1 MTGTKFTKKTGTL
14 NQGKENEE
22 LNIAKLVLTLTLNDD
37 VQDFQLSSSDPEF
50 GLFDDIVCQGK
61 TSSQKFKYAIQL
73 KHINGFEKKLKV
85 LDFQKKTG
93 KFGVLTYCNN
103 YLEVES
109 SCETFDVILYTNRT
123 LDWETT
129 QDKFVINDGT
139 DKFSVLMTECQA
151 HPLLSTNEK
160 NCCYKFQIVQDDND
174 TVAMDA
180 TKMTKYVKFF
190 DKFYLYVDQMNVQQL
205 WDHLFNKFKEE
216 FGCNTDYHVK
226 KYLHFIQNWNDCE
239 KKKIKLNK
247 SMMKNV
253 LVFNLLSRKI
263 RPPQLAKEPISEK
276 MKTLRQAILKF
287 DITVFSK
294 ENEDLVK
301 TIWAFDTT
309 EFLEDS
315 NTQELVENYRFVTKN
330 KTYLK
335 LLWLRDEYP
344 LLVVDSDITRKA
356 ISLSSTKKFILF
368 GDNDNID
375 HFANLSVLRKLSDL
389 EEHAEI
395 YNTVVD
401 TFKCAI
407 QLKINA
413 FPLRKFLQ
421 ENKKIQEIVTTDK
434 LVSMING
441 PLVICPDNEVL
452 PPFYITRDISRNI
465 IIDVRFFEK
474 MDQDTLVFICCWKK
488 NSKLLEGFR
497 IVDVEEL
504 MKNDEHGEESG
515 KVIYVS
521 ESKCSWEK
529 FQECCSKMKKAKA
542 HQFSMTEGEQ
552 LEWVRSRNGLEDLEG
567 FREEQRSMKE
577 SELLKYENNI
587 NIVCAESG
595 MGKTELMKSVKNK
608 SCYKSWTI
616 MIYARN
622 HSQHFKEKKDDVNA
636 FKEYIVDRIY
646 KRYEEFELQFLKMLI
661 IDAKS
666 IVVRYIWDG
675 LEELSCKNLEM
686 ILKVIEGLSR
696 EGSKHWITSWN
707 NLKEKLEQRF
717 NTFSWTIKEFDE
729 DQQKKYIDD
738 KLAHLSHN
746 SKKTSENIIAT
757 IRSCSCDGVLGIP
770 LLVYILTEL
779 FSVKS
784 SGSRHEWLTDG
795 SFSLAKLYHQF
806 VEEKFYCYF
815 KDRLGC
821 NLNNEGQTKRN
832 ESRKNK
838 RIVNYEKVA
847 MKMYFEGDVVSKMDV
862 DKFLNKIKSGSD
874 DVGIITRVT
883 ETGSSVFLHSSF
895 GEYFAGSYLARH
907 DPHGD
912 KFDLSDRNYKN
923 IRLFRDLLV
932 EQK

>member
-1 MTGTKFTKKTGTL
+1 L
-14 NQGKENEE
+14 
-22 LNIAKLVLTLTLNDD
+22 
-37 VQDFQLSSSDPEF
+37 
-50 GLFDDIVCQGK
+50 
-61 TSSQKFKYAIQL
+61 
-73 KHINGFEKKLKV
+73 
-85 LDFQKKTG
+85 
-93 KFGVLTYCNN
+93 
-103 YLEVES
+103 
-109 SCETFDVILYTNRT
+109 ILYTNRT
-123 LDWETT
+123 LDSETT

-205 WDHLFNKFKEE
+205 WDLLFNKFKEE
-216 FGCNTDYHVK
+216 FGCKTDYHVK

-239 KKKIKLNK
+239 KEKIKLNK

-253 LVFNLLSRKI
+253 LVFNLLSLNI
-263 RPPQLAKEPISEK
+263 RPPRPRLAEEPISEE

-287 DITVFSK
+287 DITVFSE

-301 TIWAFDTT
+301 IIWAFDTT
-309 EFLEDS
+309 EFFEDS
-315 NTQELVENYRFVTKN
+315 HTQKLVENYRFVKNN

-344 LLVVDSDITRKA
+344 LLVVDSYITRKA
-356 ISLSSTKKFILF
+356 INLSSSKKFVLF
-368 GDNDNID
+368 SNNDNID
-375 HFANLSVLRKLSDL
+375 DFANLSVLRKLSDL
-389 EEHAEI
+389 EEHPEI
-395 YNTVVD
+395 YETVVD
-401 TFKCAI
+401 KFKCAI

-413 FPLRKFLQ
+413 LPLRNFLQ

-434 LVSMING
+434 LVSMIND

-488 NSKLLEGFR
+488 NSKLLEDFR

-504 MKNDEHGEESG
+504 MKKDEHGEESG

-521 ESKCSWEK
+521 ESKGSWEK

-542 HQFSMTEGEQ
+542 HQFSMTEGEE
-552 LEWVRSRNGLEDLEG
+552 LEWVRSRNGVEDLEE
-567 FREEQRSMKE
+567 FRKEQRSMKE

-608 SCYKSWTI
+608 SCFNSWTI

-622 HSQHFKEKKDDVNA
+622 HYQHFKDKKDDVKA
-636 FKEYIVDRIY
+636 FKEYIIDRIY
-646 KRYEEFELQFLKMLI
+646 KRYKEFELQFLKMLI
-661 IDAKS
+661 IDTKS

-675 LEELSCKNLEM
+675 LDEVSCENLEI
-686 ILKVIEGLSR
+686 ILKIIEDLSQ

-729 DQQKKYIDD
+729 DQQKKYIDN
-738 KLAHLSHN
+738 KLAHLSH
-746 SKKTSENIIAT
+746 SLKKTSENIIKT
-757 IRSCSCDGVLGIP
+757 IRSSSCKGVLRIP

-779 FSVKS
+779 FSEKR
-784 SGSRHEWLTDG
+784 SGSTHDWLTDG
-795 SFSLAKLYHQF
+795 SFSLAKLYHYF

-815 KDRLGC
+815 RDRLRC
-821 NLNNEGQTKRN
+821 NLNNESQSEKNEVTK
-832 ESRKNK
+832 KK

-883 ETGSSVFLHSSF
+883 ETGSPVFLHSSF

-907 DPHGD
+907 DPYGD
-912 KFDLSDRNYKN
+912 KFDLSDTNYKN
-923 IRLFRDLLV
+923 IERFRDLLV

>member
-1 MTGTKFTKKTGTL
+1 
-14 NQGKENEE
+14 
-22 LNIAKLVLTLTLNDD
+22 
-37 VQDFQLSSSDPEF
+37 
-50 GLFDDIVCQGK
+50 
-61 TSSQKFKYAIQL
+61 
-73 KHINGFEKKLKV
+73 
-85 LDFQKKTG
+85 
-93 KFGVLTYCNN
+93 
-103 YLEVES
+103 
-109 SCETFDVILYTNRT
+109 
-123 LDWETT
+123 
-129 QDKFVINDGT
+129 
-139 DKFSVLMTECQA
+139 MTECQA

-205 WDHLFNKFKEE
+205 WDLLFNKFKEE
-216 FGCNTDYHVK
+216 FGCKTDYHVK

-239 KKKIKLNK
+239 KEKIKLNK

-253 LVFNLLSRKI
+253 LVFNLLSLNI
-263 RPPQLAKEPISEK
+263 RPPRPRLAEEPISEE

-287 DITVFSK
+287 DITVFSE

-301 TIWAFDTT
+301 IIWAFDTT
-309 EFLEDS
+309 EFFEDS
-315 NTQELVENYRFVTKN
+315 HTQKLVENYRFVKNN

-344 LLVVDSDITRKA
+344 LLVVDSYITRKA
-356 ISLSSTKKFILF
+356 INLSSSKKFVLF
-368 GDNDNID
+368 SNNDNID
-375 HFANLSVLRKLSDL
+375 DFANLSVLRKLSDL
-389 EEHAEI
+389 EEHPEI
-395 YNTVVD
+395 YETVVD
-401 TFKCAI
+401 KFKCAI

-413 FPLRKFLQ
+413 LPLRNFLQ

-434 LVSMING
+434 LVSMIND

-488 NSKLLEGFR
+488 NSKLLEDFR

-504 MKNDEHGEESG
+504 MKKDEHGEESG

-521 ESKCSWEK
+521 ESKGSWEK

-542 HQFSMTEGEQ
+542 HQFSMTEGEE
-552 LEWVRSRNGLEDLEG
+552 LEWVRSRNGVEDLEE
-567 FREEQRSMKE
+567 FRKEQRSMKE

-608 SCYKSWTI
+608 YCFNSWTI

-622 HSQHFKEKKDDVNA
+622 HYQHFKDKKDDVKA
-636 FKEYIVDRIY
+636 FKEYIIDRIY
-646 KRYEEFELQFLKMLI
+646 KRYKEFELQFLKMLI
-661 IDAKS
+661 IDTKS

-675 LEELSCKNLEM
+675 LDEVSCENLEI
-686 ILKVIEGLSR
+686 ILKIIEDLSQ

-729 DQQKKYIDD
+729 DQQKKYIDN
-738 KLAHLSHN
+738 KLAHLSH
-746 SKKTSENIIAT
+746 SLKKTSENIIKT
-757 IRSCSCDGVLGIP
+757 IRSSSCKGVLRIP

-779 FSVKS
+779 FSEKR
-784 SGSRHEWLTDG
+784 SGSTHDWLTDG
-795 SFSLAKLYHQF
+795 SFSLAKLYHYF

-815 KDRLGC
+815 RDRLRC
-821 NLNNEGQTKRN
+821 NLNNESQSEKNEVTK
-832 ESRKNK
+832 KK

-883 ETGSSVFLHSSF
+883 ETGSPVFLHSSF

-907 DPHGD
+907 DPYGD
-912 KFDLSDRNYKN
+912 KFDLSDTNYKN
-923 IRLFRDLLV
+923 IERFRDLLV

>member
-1 MTGTKFTKKTGTL
+1 L
-14 NQGKENEE
+14 
-22 LNIAKLVLTLTLNDD
+22 
-37 VQDFQLSSSDPEF
+37 
-50 GLFDDIVCQGK
+50 
-61 TSSQKFKYAIQL
+61 
-73 KHINGFEKKLKV
+73 
-85 LDFQKKTG
+85 
-93 KFGVLTYCNN
+93 
-103 YLEVES
+103 
-109 SCETFDVILYTNRT
+109 ILYTNRT
-123 LDWETT
+123 LDSETT

-205 WDHLFNKFKEE
+205 WDLLFNKFKEE
-216 FGCNTDYHVK
+216 FGCKTDYHVK

-239 KKKIKLNK
+239 KEKIKLNK

-253 LVFNLLSRKI
+253 LVFNLLSLNI
-263 RPPQLAKEPISEK
+263 RPPRPRLAEEPISEE

-287 DITVFSK
+287 DITVFSE

-301 TIWAFDTT
+301 IIWAFDTT
-309 EFLEDS
+309 EFFEDS
-315 NTQELVENYRFVTKN
+315 HTQKLVENYRFVKNN

-344 LLVVDSDITRKA
+344 LLVVDSYITRKA
-356 ISLSSTKKFILF
+356 INLSSSKKFVLF
-368 GDNDNID
+368 SNNDNID
-375 HFANLSVLRKLSDL
+375 DFANLSVLRKLSDL
-389 EEHAEI
+389 EEHPEI
-395 YNTVVD
+395 YETVVD
-401 TFKCAI
+401 KFKCAI

-413 FPLRKFLQ
+413 LPLRNFLQ

-434 LVSMING
+434 LVSMIND

-488 NSKLLEGFR
+488 NSKLLEDFR

-504 MKNDEHGEESG
+504 MKKDEHGEESG

-521 ESKCSWEK
+521 ESKGSWEK

-542 HQFSMTEGEQ
+542 HQFSMTEGEE
-552 LEWVRSRNGLEDLEG
+552 LEWVRSRNGVEDLEE
-567 FREEQRSMKE
+567 FRKEQRSMKE

-608 SCYKSWTI
+608 YCFNSWTI

-622 HSQHFKEKKDDVNA
+622 HYQHFKDKKDDVKA
-636 FKEYIVDRIY
+636 FKEYIIDRIY
-646 KRYEEFELQFLKMLI
+646 KRYKEFELQFLKMLI
-661 IDAKS
+661 IDTKS

-675 LEELSCKNLEM
+675 LDEVSCENLEI
-686 ILKVIEGLSR
+686 ILKIIEDLSQ

-729 DQQKKYIDD
+729 DQQKKYIDN
-738 KLAHLSHN
+738 KLAHLSH
-746 SKKTSENIIAT
+746 SLKKTSENIIKT
-757 IRSCSCDGVLGIP
+757 IRSSSCKGVLRIP

-779 FSVKS
+779 FSEKR
-784 SGSRHEWLTDG
+784 SGSTHDWLTDG
-795 SFSLAKLYHQF
+795 SFSLAKLYHYF

-815 KDRLGC
+815 RDRLRC
-821 NLNNEGQTKRN
+821 NLNNESQSEKNEVTK
-832 ESRKNK
+832 KK

-883 ETGSSVFLHSSF
+883 ETGSPVFLHSSF

-907 DPHGD
+907 DPYGD
-912 KFDLSDRNYKN
+912 KFDLSDTNYKN
-923 IRLFRDLLV
+923 IERFRDLLV